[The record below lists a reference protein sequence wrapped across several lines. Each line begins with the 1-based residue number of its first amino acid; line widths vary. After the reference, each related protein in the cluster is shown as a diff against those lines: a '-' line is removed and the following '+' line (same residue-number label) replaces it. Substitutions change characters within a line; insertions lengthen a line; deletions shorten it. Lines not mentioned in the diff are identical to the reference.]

1 MVNLMV
7 EYKKH
12 LANVAFGGAWSE
24 ELVERD
30 ALKSVMEVLYAAAAD
45 CGEKDVR
52 DGALAEALCHIRRK
66 IEKGPMLVEG
76 FQTALLEPLPEVR
89 EARVR
94 AYVDMIAD
102 WAGY

>member
-24 ELVERD
+24 ELVARD
-30 ALKSVMEVLYAAAAD
+30 ALKSVMEVLYAAAAN
-45 CGEKDVR
+45 CGEQDVR
-52 DGALAEALCHIRRK
+52 DGALAEALAHVRCEV
-66 IEKGPMLVEG
+66 EKGPMLVEG
-76 FQTALLEPLPEVR
+76 FQKALLDPLPDLR
-89 EARVR
+89 EARVKH
-94 AYVDMIAD
+94 YVDMIAD